1 MLHEI
6 EPFARAGFAIQWLHP
21 KSKRPIGNDWASKP
35 VKTLDQLRNSYEAGV
50 SGKNVGVRLGKWS
63 KIGSDFLLVIDVDIR
78 KPELAKEA
86 FAELKHLFPEYAT
99 YPSVIS
105 GSGGASRHFYILT
118 SREFPSKQLAHSA
131 HQSLVWDE
139 KQQKDVKKWDWEIEL
154 FGTGKQVAMP
164 PSIHPITGKPY
175 IWERPFDLD
184 DLDLGL
190 GPFVESDYVAS
201 LIDYDEEREN
211 AAVNPDAIE
220 PLGLTPE
227 QVREM
232 LSKIPNEDFDYEEWL
247 NVMASVQHEAQGHPL
262 SIRKQF
268 YEVFRE
274 WSARSSKHDDD
285 TTKAKYKSFKNSP
298 NRRQRT
304 MRSIQAQVREIE
316 LDEQMDDLGDEIDDL
331 GPEEDGEDG
340 EFDDVLGSDPD
351 KPSKRE
357 IRLRKAEVEH
367 AFGIVPKRIQ
377 RLNEKHAVTFLSGK
391 CVIITENYDGTT
403 SYGTPGELHNW
414 YENDRVA
421 SEKATQPVSK
431 AWMQHKGRRQYPN
444 GVVFSPGKER
454 DGYFNHWKGF
464 DVEPDP
470 KGSCKMWLDH
480 LREIICNG
488 NETHYRYA
496 LGWFAHMIQK
506 PWEKPGVAMVLCG
519 RKRIGKDTIA
529 DYFAGL
535 IKRYHV
541 TVANQ
546 DQMVGKFNAHQER
559 CLLLH
564 VQEGFWAGNKQAE
577 GSLKYLITSTSVLIE
592 PKSVNAFTVDSY
604 LRLFISSNEDWVVP
618 ATADEGRYFV
628 LDVSDKRKDDH
639 KYFGAMKREMMNGG
653 LEALL
658 HYLQNYDLSK
668 FEVRKVP
675 DTNAL
680 ADQKIQGLKNLDKW
694 WFSMLE
700 SGEPEFE
707 FQNIKGIVADWNT
720 EAIVVDRDD
729 FRNVYSAW
737 MRHQRYDGS
746 ELVKFMIGKRLREL
760 CPQIEDRRRRDG
772 SKQIWTYV
780 IPSLPQC
787 RLEFS
792 KFMNSEIKWESTD
805 APEIV
810 LEENFDDL

>member
-1 MLHEI
+1 MLREI
-6 EPFARAGFAIQWLHP
+6 EPFARAGFAIHWLHP

-35 VKTLDQLRNSYEAGV
+35 VKTVEQLRQSYSE
-50 SGKNVGVRLGKWS
+50 GKNVGVRLGKWS
-63 KIGSDFLLVIDVDIR
+63 KVGSDFLLVIDVDIR

-86 FAELKHLFPEYAT
+86 FAELKRLFPEYGS

-118 SREFPSKQLAHSA
+118 SKEFPSKQLAHSA
-131 HQSLVWDE
+131 QQSLVWDE

-164 PSIHPITGKPY
+164 PSIHPNTGKPY
-175 IWERPFDLD
+175 VWERPFDLD
-184 DLDLGL
+184 DIDLGL
-190 GPFVESDYVAS
+190 GPFVEADYIAS

-211 AAVNPDAIE
+211 APVNPEAIE
-220 PLGLTPE
+220 PLGLTPD

-274 WSARSSKHDDD
+274 WSAQSPKHDDD
-285 TTKAKYKSFKNSP
+285 TTRAKYKSFKNSP

-316 LDEQMDDLGDEIDDL
+316 LDLEMEDLEEFDDL
-331 GPEEDGEDG
+331 GPEEDEHESD
-340 EFDDVLGSDPD
+340 FDDVLGGDPD

-367 AFGIVPKRIQ
+367 ALGHVPKRVQ
-377 RLNEKHAVTFLSGK
+377 RLNKKHAVTFLSGK
-391 CVIITENYDGTT
+391 CVIITENADGTT

-421 SEKATQPVSK
+421 SEKSTQPVSK
-431 AWMQHKGRRQYPN
+431 SWMQHKGRRQYPN

-470 KGSCKMWLDH
+470 KGSCQMWLDH

-506 PWEKPGVAMVLCG
+506 PWEKPGVAMVLRG
-519 RKRIGKDTIA
+519 KKRIGKDTIA

-707 FQNIKGIVADWNT
+707 FQNVKGIVADWNT

-772 SKQIWTYV
+772 AKQIWTYV

-787 RLEFS
+787 RAEFS
-792 KFMNSEIKWESTD
+792 KFMNSEIKWETTD
-805 APEIV
+805 VPEIV
-810 LEENFDDL
+810 LEDDYDDL

>member
-1 MLHEI
+1 MLREI
-6 EPFARAGFAIQWLHP
+6 EPFARAGFAIHWLHP

-35 VKTLDQLRNSYEAGV
+35 VKTVEQLRQSYSE
-50 SGKNVGVRLGKWS
+50 GKNVGVRLGKWS
-63 KIGSDFLLVIDVDIR
+63 KVGSDFLLVIDVDIR

-86 FAELKHLFPEYAT
+86 FAELKRLFPEYAT

-118 SREFPSKQLAHSA
+118 SKEFPSKQLAHSA
-131 HQSLVWDE
+131 QQSLVWDE

-164 PSIHPITGKPY
+164 PSIHPNTSKPY
-175 IWERPFDLD
+175 VWERPFPLD
-184 DLDLGL
+184 DIDLGL
-190 GPFVESDYVAS
+190 GPFVEADYIAS

-211 AAVNPDAIE
+211 APVNPEAIE
-220 PLGLTPE
+220 PLGLTPD

-274 WSARSSKHDDD
+274 WSAQSPKHDDD

-316 LDEQMDDLGDEIDDL
+316 LDLEMEDLDEFDDL
-331 GPEEDGEDG
+331 GPEEDED
-340 EFDDVLGSDPD
+340 ESDFDDVLGGDPD

-367 AFGIVPKRIQ
+367 ALGHVPKRVQ
-377 RLNEKHAVTFLSGK
+377 RLNKKHAVTFLSGK
-391 CVIITENYDGTT
+391 CVIITENADGTT

-421 SEKATQPVSK
+421 SEKSTQPVSK
-431 AWMQHKGRRQYPN
+431 SWMQHKGRRQYPN

-470 KGSCKMWLDH
+470 KGSCQMWLDH

-496 LGWFAHMIQK
+496 LGWFAHMIQR
-506 PWEKPGVAMVLCG
+506 PWEKPGVAMVLRG
-519 RKRIGKDTIA
+519 KKRIGKDTIA

-639 KYFGAMKREMMNGG
+639 KYFGAMKHEMMNGG

-658 HYLQNYDLSK
+658 HYLQKYDLSK

-707 FQNIKGIVADWNT
+707 FQNVKGIVADWNT

-772 SKQIWTYV
+772 AKQIWTYV

-787 RLEFS
+787 RAEFS
-792 KFMNSEIKWESTD
+792 KFMNSEIKWETTD
-805 APEIV
+805 VPEIV
-810 LEENFDDL
+810 LEDDYDDL

>member
-1 MLHEI
+1 MLREI
-6 EPFARAGFAIQWLHP
+6 EPFARAGFAIHWLHP

-35 VKTLDQLRNSYEAGV
+35 VKTVEQLRQSYSE
-50 SGKNVGVRLGKWS
+50 GKNVGVRLGKWS
-63 KIGSDFLLVIDVDIR
+63 KVGSDFLLVIDVDIR

-86 FAELKHLFPEYAT
+86 FAELKRLFPEYT
-99 YPSVIS
+99 SYPSVIS

-118 SREFPSKQLAHSA
+118 SKEFPSKQLAHSA
-131 HQSLVWDE
+131 QQSLVWDE

-164 PSIHPITGKPY
+164 PSIHPNTGKPY
-175 IWERPFDLD
+175 VWERPFDLD
-184 DLDLGL
+184 DIDLGL
-190 GPFVESDYVAS
+190 GPFVEAEYIAS

-211 AAVNPDAIE
+211 APVNPEAIE
-220 PLGLTPE
+220 PLGLTPD

-274 WSARSSKHDDD
+274 WSAQSPKHDDD

-316 LDEQMDDLGDEIDDL
+316 LDLEMEDLEEFDDL
-331 GPEEDGEDG
+331 GPEEDED
-340 EFDDVLGSDPD
+340 ESDFDDVLGGDPD

-367 AFGIVPKRIQ
+367 ALGHVPKRVQ
-377 RLNEKHAVTFLSGK
+377 RLNKKHAVTFLSGK
-391 CVIITENYDGTT
+391 CVIITENADGTT

-421 SEKATQPVSK
+421 SEKSTQPVSK
-431 AWMQHKGRRQYPN
+431 SWMQHKGRRQYPN

-470 KGSCKMWLDH
+470 KGSCQMWLDH

-506 PWEKPGVAMVLCG
+506 PWEKPGVAMVLRG
-519 RKRIGKDTIA
+519 KKRIGKDTIA

-639 KYFGAMKREMMNGG
+639 KYFGAMKHEMMNGG

-658 HYLQNYDLSK
+658 HYLQKYDLSK

-707 FQNIKGIVADWNT
+707 FQNVKGIVADWNT

-772 SKQIWTYV
+772 AKQIWTYV

-787 RLEFS
+787 RAEFS
-792 KFMNSEIKWESTD
+792 KFMNSEIKWETTD

-810 LEENFDDL
+810 LEDDYDDL

>member
-1 MLHEI
+1 MLREI
-6 EPFARAGFAIQWLHP
+6 EPFARAGFAIHWLHP

-35 VKTLDQLRNSYEAGV
+35 VKTVEQLRQTYSE
-50 SGKNVGVRLGKWS
+50 GKNVGVRLGKWS
-63 KIGSDFLLVIDVDIR
+63 KVGSDFLLVIDVDIR

-86 FAELKHLFPEYAT
+86 FAELKRLFPEYAT

-105 GSGGASRHFYILT
+105 GSRGASRHFYILT

-164 PSIHPITGKPY
+164 PSIHPITDKPY
-175 IWERPFDLD
+175 VWERPFDLD

-190 GPFVESDYVAS
+190 GPFVESDYIAA

-211 AAVNPDAIE
+211 APVNPDAIE
-220 PLGLTPE
+220 PLGLTPD

-247 NVMASVQHEAQGHPL
+247 NVMASVQHEAQGRPL

-274 WSARSSKHDDD
+274 WSAKSSKHDDE
-285 TTKAKYKSFKNSP
+285 TTRAKYKSFKNSP

-304 MRSIQAQVREIE
+304 MRSIAAEVREIE
-316 LDEQMDDLGDEIDDL
+316 LNENIDDLGDEIDDL
-331 GPEEDGEDG
+331 GPDEDEDDG

-377 RLNEKHAVTFLSGK
+377 RLNAKHAVTFLSGK
-391 CVIITENYDGTT
+391 CVIITENSDGTT

-470 KGSCKMWLDH
+470 KGSCQMWLDH

-506 PWEKPGVAMVLCG
+506 PWEKPGVAMVLRG
-519 RKRIGKDTIA
+519 KKRIGKDTIA

-618 ATADEGRYFV
+618 ATADEGRYLV

-675 DTNAL
+675 DTAAL
-680 ADQKIQGLKNLDKW
+680 ADQKTKGLKNFEAYL
-694 WFSMLE
+694 FNLLQ
-700 SGEPEFE
+700 SGEFPVEFTTSV
-707 FQNIKGIVADWNT
+707 GHADWQHQY
-720 EAIVVDRDD
+720 IRFDRSEFYDRYLD
-729 FRNVYSAW
+729 W
-737 MRHQRYDGS
+737 MKRRRFDGEPMS
-746 ELVKFMIGKRLREL
+746 QVQLGRELVKIFGDEVKSVRLRTGVDRPWGYIIPNLPICRQFFEKHMMSAINWGDAMEVVED
-760 CPQIEDRRRRDG
+760 IE
-772 SKQIWTYV
+772 
-780 IPSLPQC
+780 P
-787 RLEFS
+787 
-792 KFMNSEIKWESTD
+792 
-805 APEIV
+805 
-810 LEENFDDL
+810 DDLDDL